1 MDEQVV
7 AGSDTQA
14 DIAVFVARYPFPID
28 DFQLEAIA
36 HLAADRSVMVAAPTG
51 TGKTLV
57 AEYAIWRAQQ
67 RGQRVIYTT
76 PLKAL
81 SNQKYRDLRTI
92 YGFDAVGLVTGDIVE
107 HSTASIVI
115 MTTEVYRNMLLEEG
129 GDRFGRDESIIPSS
143 MADVGSIIF
152 DELHYLSD
160 IGRGP
165 VWEEAI
171 ICSPPNVQLVGLSA
185 TVSNAEDLA
194 DWISRVHRPISLV
207 VHEERAVPLEHYY
220 FLDNTLHLVQD
231 ADGNR
236 IERFPD
242 VGGEARIASIM
253 KRNRTY
259 TFDGGEESREWEED
273 QWVNKNKRHGATTRA
288 SADELSTSSS
298 TSVHEQEKELSKP
311 KRLVERRAPEPGE
324 VLTALRD
331 ADLLPCLYF
340 LPGRKV
346 VEEGAESAALHIFTT
361 PEEEALIK
369 EEVGVWLEN
378 MPKEDRNLQQVHALT
393 EILPRGLAF
402 HHAGLLPGLKV
413 LVETLF
419 ARGHL
424 RAVFA
429 TDTLA
434 LGINMP
440 ARAVV
445 VGSLSKFDGQ
455 EMRLLTPNEYRQLTG
470 RAGRRG
476 MDVRGA
482 AVIPYSPWEPF
493 EDSFR
498 RITGELL
505 PVTSSFVIRYNSI
518 LNLWRPGDVKHL
530 RRICAS
536 SLREY
541 QRYVLWEQR
550 EMIRLEKLEKRA
562 QKSKK
567 AGKKKGIASEGATQA
582 LEQRRKKIGAY
593 PLSRAGAAE
602 LDGTIFALHAL
613 GYIDE
618 GDELTLRGRLL
629 RGIFHPAGIM
639 IVELML
645 GGALDE
651 LAASELAEVCSW
663 FTFDNDRRLN
673 NHNILNNHV
682 MHVRRELWRIAQHVH
697 NIEQQANIGVTPSIV
712 PDFHGVALSWSRGM
726 SLSGLLKRIDLAE
739 GDLLMLLNQTI
750 DLLQQVQSA
759 VGQALDAR
767 DIWIQETDL
776 DESLS
781 TAYKKQNK
789 RRAMQLQTYHER
801 LERLRPLLAQASA
814 SLLRGIII
822 QSRTVPSMV
831 AYVAGEE
838 LPLDAE
844 EDTDPRDV
852 IESM

>member
-14 DIAVFVARYPFPID
+14 DITAFVARYPFPID

-129 GDRFGRDESIIPSS
+129 GDRFGRGESIIPSS

-259 TFDGGEESREWEED
+259 TFDDEEESREREED
-273 QWVNKNKRHGATTRA
+273 QWANKNKKHRATTRTA
-288 SADELSTSSS
+288 ADEFSVSSS
-298 TSVHEQEKELSKP
+298 TSVHEQEKRSSKP
-311 KRLVERRAPEPGE
+311 ERLVERRAPEPGE

-378 MPKEDRNLQQVHALT
+378 MPKEDRNLQQVHALA

-550 EMIRLEKLEKRA
+550 EIIRLEKLEIRA

-651 LAASELAEVCSW
+651 LAASELSEVCSW

-673 NHNILNNHV
+673 NHNILNNHL

-697 NIEQQANIGVTPSIV
+697 NIEQQANIGISPSIV

-739 GDLLMLLNQTI
+739 GDLLMVLNQTI

-781 TAYKKQNK
+781 TAYKKQNR
-789 RRAMQLQTYHER
+789 RRAIQLQTYHER

-844 EDTDPRDV
+844 EDTDPQDV